1 MSAYSDWHCGAISD
15 DEYRLAYAF
24 DRGED
29 HGELPPDP
37 EELEDELEGMDL
49 EDQLTYLLGKEKAK

>member
-24 DRGED
+24 DQGED
-29 HGELPPDP
+29 HGEQPH
-37 EELEDELEGMDL
+37 EDELGDYTDMIPNQFDNMTGTMNL
-49 EDQLTYLLGKEKAK
+49 